1 MGVRCD
7 LFCMRS
13 CEKQNVIGLCVVA
26 FSLAALDLAPLDL
39 SLVGSEWEIGVSC
52 PLCSAHCSLAM
63 PAYRLAPK
71 LYHACHN
78 CSTNKLCDAA
88 LVSHGPGMLV
98 PICNSVCCAH
108 SRAF

>member
-13 CEKQNVIGLCVVA
+13 RGKQNVVALCVA
-26 FSLAALDLAPLDL
+26 FCLSAPDVLPLEL

-52 PLCSAHCSLAM
+52 PLCSDHCSLAM
-63 PAYRLAPK
+63 PACRLAPK
-71 LYHACHN
+71 LYRACHN

-88 LVSHGPGMLV
+88 LVSHSLDVLV
-98 PICNSVCCAH
+98 PICNSVCYAH